1 MINTCNTNKYM
12 YLPEELW
19 KIVREFML
27 EPKWKTIGK
36 KTFVKQIDI
45 ISKKR
50 MCDYGY
56 NFSYHSSEI
65 MLFNQWN
72 FKKNIIIG
80 KTINK

>member
-1 MINTCNTNKYM
+1 MINTYNTNKYM

-19 KIVREFML
+19 KIVREFMF
-27 EPKWKTIGK
+27 EPKWKKIGK
-36 KTFVKQIDI
+36 KTFIKQIDI
-45 ISKKR
+45 INKTR

-72 FKKNIIIG
+72 FQRRYKFWKDHC
-80 KTINK
+80 